1 MSELAITEERKLE
14 LLDNLQDIRDR
25 VKAASGASNPT
36 LVAVS
41 KYKPAS
47 DVLACFEH
55 AGQRDFGENYVQE
68 LVDKA
73 KQLPAEIRWHFIGTL
88 QSNKSKTLVAIPNLH
103 TIQTLTSTKA
113 ANLLNKALSEAGDA
127 QRRLNVLI
135 QVNTSGEENKSGL
148 PPLTSTDAT
157 LTQTDAAD
165 THELVKLAVH
175 VLEHCPFL
183 RLQGLMTIGSIE
195 QSINAKEGE
204 ENHDFKTLLA
214 TRDAL
219 QAHLGARFADK
230 TAAYGEEGRLLV
242 SMGMSADFEAALRAG
257 SDIVRVGTGIFG
269 GRRTKEEVKGTH

>member
-1 MSELAITEERKLE
+1 MPELTITEERKSE
-14 LLDNLQDIRDR
+14 LLENLQDIRDR

-113 ANLLNKALSEAGDA
+113 ANLLNKALAEAGDA
-127 QRRLNVLI
+127 QRKLNVLI

-148 PPLTSTDAT
+148 PPLTAK
-157 LTQTDAAD
+157 DAAD
-165 THELVKLAVH
+165 AHELVKLAVH

-195 QSINAKEGE
+195 QSIHAKEGE

-219 QAHLGARFADK
+219 QGVLVERFANK
-230 TAAYGEEGRLLV
+230 TASYGEEGRLLV